1 MKNTQQNIGLLILRL
16 TIGGLMLFHGYD
28 KLIHGID
35 GIISLLI
42 KNGLPGFT
50 AYTVFL
56 GELIA
61 PILLILGYRSRL
73 ASILIALTMVA
84 AILLA
89 HSDDIFKLGDHGN
102 WALELNGLYLFGSL
116 AILFLGGGT
125 IGLSSSNKWD

>member
-28 KLIHGID
+28 KLTHGID

-61 PILLILGYRSRL
+61 PILLILGYRTRL
-73 ASILIALTMVA
+73 ASLFIALTMVT

>member
-73 ASILIALTMVA
+73 ASIFIALTMVA

>member
-73 ASILIALTMVA
+73 ASIFIALTMVA

-125 IGLSSSNKWD
+125 IGLSSSNKLD

>member
-28 KLIHGID
+28 KLTHGID

-61 PILLILGYRSRL
+61 PILLILGYRTRL
-73 ASILIALTMVA
+73 ASLFIALTMVA

>member
-28 KLIHGID
+28 KLSHGID
-35 GIISLLI
+35 GIINLLI

-61 PILLILGYRSRL
+61 PILLILGYRTRL
-73 ASILIALTMVA
+73 ASLFIALTMVT

>member
-50 AYTVFL
+50 GYTVFV

-61 PILLILGYRSRL
+61 PKLLLLGYRSR
-73 ASILIALTMVA
+73 VA
-84 AILLA
+84 AIVIA
-89 HSDDIFKLGDHGN
+89 
-102 WALELNGLYLFGSL
+102 
-116 AILFLGGGT
+116 
-125 IGLSSSNKWD
+125 